1 MVKSEEEIAVTR
13 VGAEAADVGG
23 EACRAA
29 LVEGVTEWEVGLQ
42 VVNAMTKYMATALD
56 DRAEMMDSWAWI
68 QVSCLNRS
76 YCVTIVYTAPV
87 RHQHGQRPQP
97 AHQEE
102 DQAGGHRAGQLFPG
116 VDAR

>member
-1 MVKSEEEIAVTR
+1 MLQRMVKSEEEIAVTR

-68 QVSCLNRS
+68 QSGINTDGCHNPLTR
-76 YCVTIVYTAPV
+76 CGALEICRKT
-87 RHQHGQRPQP
+87 
-97 AHQEE
+97 
-102 DQAGGHRAGQLFPG
+102 L
-116 VDAR
+116 